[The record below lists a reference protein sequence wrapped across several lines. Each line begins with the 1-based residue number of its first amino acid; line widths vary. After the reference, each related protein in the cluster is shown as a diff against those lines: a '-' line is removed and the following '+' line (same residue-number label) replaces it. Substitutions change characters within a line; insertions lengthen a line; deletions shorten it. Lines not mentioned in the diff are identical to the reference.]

1 MTNLK
6 INSEL
11 RKSLWWFCLLIPALL
26 LSCHKTKIEP
36 VDVYPDPP
44 EALVKFLDG
53 NPSPAIGAEGSEVVF
68 KVKGLKD
75 KTGQFEF
82 FINQTKAEVISV
94 TENSVTVKIP
104 QNASTG
110 GSSILINNEYYFGPT
125 FNVRGKIM
133 IDPTFNPDIYRS
145 NGPIFEMRDWDGS
158 NYVISGSFTN
168 YQNQA
173 STNVK
178 IPGMAILVKS
188 SLAYKDAGATTS
200 QFRVGKEGIAGAITT
215 VVPVDNGKY
224 IVGGAFSQYDTIK
237 NVNSITRINQNGT
250 VDSMLVDIVG
260 TPPLD
265 RAWVPSFNGGVM
277 GNVGKVFFNNT
288 TKNITAIGNFFSHV
302 STFYERS
309 SIDGFLFD
317 YVKTKQL
324 VRMKENGAF
333 DSSFNYNFATKE
345 SYAGANGTLYDA
357 IQLDNGDLL
366 AVGNFST
373 FHNKAANHIVR
384 INGTDG
390 TVNTSFQGNTDGD
403 ILRVVQNTTTKNI
416 LLTGNFKTY
425 NGQSVNGVVMI
436 NETGQ
441 MIPTFKFDVV
451 NGVPNFAG
459 QMNNGKII
467 VSGSFSKY
475 GSITREGLLI
485 LNADGT
491 LAVGYNNTGLF
502 RGAINN
508 FKETT
513 TSTGIPAIILYGSFD
528 RFDNRQVGNIVKFRM
543 EN

>member
-1 MTNLK
+1 MTYLK
-6 INSEL
+6 IQSEL
-11 RKSLWWFCLLIPALL
+11 RKSRWWFCLLIPALL

-44 EALVKFLDG
+44 KALVKFLEG

-68 KVKGLKD
+68 KVEGLKEKEGD
-75 KTGQFEF
+75 FEF

-94 TENSVTVKIP
+94 TENTVTVKIP
-104 QNASTG
+104 ENSSTG
-110 GSSILINNEYYFGPT
+110 GSSILIDNEYYFGPT
-125 FNVRGKIM
+125 FTVRGKIM
-133 IDPTFNPDIYRS
+133 IDPTFNPDLYRS
-145 NGPIFEMRDWDGS
+145 NGPIYEMGDWDGF
-158 NYVISGSFTN
+158 NYVISGSFTD

-178 IPGMAILVKS
+178 VPGLAILVKS
-188 SLAYKDAGATTS
+188 SLAFKDAGATES
-200 QFRVGKEGIAGAITT
+200 QFKVGKDGISGNVTT

-224 IVGGAFSQYDTIK
+224 IIAGTFSQYDTIQ

-250 VDSMLVDIVG
+250 VDSMQVDIIG

-265 RAWVPSFNGGVM
+265 KAWVPAFNGGVM
-277 GNVGKVFFNNT
+277 GNAGQVFYNSS
-288 TKNITAIGNFFSHV
+288 TKEITAIGNFFSHV

-309 SIDGFLFD
+309 SIDGFLYDFVD
-317 YVKTKQL
+317 TKQL

-345 SYAGANGTLYDA
+345 SYAGANGTIYDA
-357 IQLDNGDLL
+357 IQLDNGDFL
-366 AVGNFST
+366 AVGDFTT
-373 FHNKAANHIVR
+373 FHNKTARHIVR

-390 TVNTSFQGNTDGD
+390 SVNTSFMGSADDD
-403 ILRVVQNTTTKNI
+403 ISRIVQNTTTKNI
-416 LLTGNFKTY
+416 LVTGIFKTF
-425 NGQSVNGVVMI
+425 NGQKVNGVVMI
-436 NETGQ
+436 NENGEI
-441 MIPTFKFDVV
+441 IPSFEFDEID
-451 NGVPNFAG
+451 GVPNFAG

-475 GSITREGLLI
+475 GTITREGLLI

-491 LAVGYNNTGLF
+491 LAAGYNNTGLF

-513 TSTGIPAIILYGSFD
+513 TSTGTPAIILYGSFD

>member
-11 RKSLWWFCLLIPALL
+11 RKSGWWFFLVIPALL

-44 EALVKFLDG
+44 AALVKFLDG
-53 NPSPAIGAEGSEVVF
+53 NPSPSIGTEGSEVVF
-68 KVKGLKD
+68 KVTGLKD

-82 FINQTKAEVISV
+82 FINQTKAEVLAV

-104 QNASTG
+104 KNSSTG

-125 FNVRGKIM
+125 FTVRGKVM
-133 IDPTFNPDIYRS
+133 IDPTFNPDLYRS
-145 NGPIFEMRDWDGS
+145 NGPINEMRDWDGS

-173 STNVK
+173 NTNVK
-178 IPGMAILVKS
+178 IPGVAILVKT
-188 SLAYKDAGATTS
+188 SLAYKDAGAATS
-200 QFRVGKEGIAGAITT
+200 QFKIGKDGIAGTITT

-224 IVGGAFSQYDTIK
+224 IVAGTFSQYDTIK

-250 VDSMLVDIVG
+250 VDSMLVDIIG

-265 RAWVPSFNGGVM
+265 KAWVPAFNGGVM
-277 GNVGKVFFNNT
+277 GNAGKVFYDET
-288 TKNITAIGNFFSHV
+288 TKNITVIGNFFSHV

-309 SIDGFLFD
+309 SIDGFLYD

-324 VRMKENGAF
+324 VRMKENGTF
-333 DSSFNYNFATKE
+333 DSSFNYNFAAKE
-345 SYAGANGTLYDA
+345 SYAGANGTIYDA
-357 IQLDNGDLL
+357 IQLDNGDFL
-366 AVGNFST
+366 AVGNFTS

-390 TVNTSFQGNTDGD
+390 SVNTTFMAAADGD
-403 ILRVVQNTTTKNI
+403 ILRVVQNKTTKNI
-416 LLTGNFKTY
+416 LVTGNFKTY
-425 NGQSVNGVVMI
+425 NGQAVNGVVMI
-436 NETGQ
+436 SETGQ
-441 MIPTFKFDVV
+441 IIPTFKFDVV
-451 NGVPNFAG
+451 NGIPNFAG

-491 LAVGYNNTGLF
+491 LAAGYNNTGLF
-502 RGAINN
+502 RGVINN

-513 TSTGIPAIILYGSFD
+513 TSTGIPAIILYGQFD
-528 RFDNRQVGNIVKFRM
+528 RFDNREVGNIVKFRM